1 MLKKE
6 DCYRLGTI
14 IKTHGI
20 KGELVLKLNNLLAED
35 LIEMESVFL
44 EVEGLLVPFFI
55 EDIYA
60 LTSQT
65 CIVHFEWLDT
75 ENKSTEFKGCRVYT
89 DKNIA
94 DTPEDNTPSTLE
106 EFIGFNIED
115 TQTGFRGII
124 DDVLDVTKNPLFRV
138 LYNDQEVLIPAQP
151 EFIIRIDD
159 KKKIIY
165 VSLPEGLLDINN

>member
-6 DCYRLGTI
+6 DCYWLGTI

-60 LTSQT
+60 VTSQT
-65 CIVHFEWLDT
+65 CIVQFEWLDT
-75 ENKSTEFKGCRVYT
+75 ENKSTEFTGCRVYT
-89 DKNIA
+89 DKKIT
-94 DTPEDNTPSTLE
+94 DTP
-106 EFIGFNIED
+106 
-115 TQTGFRGII
+115 RII
-124 DDVLDVTKNPLFRV
+124 HLQL
-138 LYNDQEVLIPAQP
+138 
-151 EFIIRIDD
+151 
-159 KKKIIY
+159 
-165 VSLPEGLLDINN
+165 